1 MNKYEEKEL
10 DKIITIED
18 NMYLVDNST
27 IFNDGHGDDNYLNL
41 YEFRN
46 TDKEYKL
53 TDKGYILKQ
62 NKKDWWFYT
71 KDIAKGTAR
80 GTAKLTEGVGSLAL
94 ATLEKMNL
102 VSEGTVNDFSNFY
115 QENIYDNEG
124 FFRLTEPETLA
135 GGFAEGISQFL
146 IPGLGAYGAMAK
158 IFKARGVWPFIY
170 RALTAEAITV
180 GAAQVPGDPNFA
192 SFLSNF
198 LDIDK
203 TKADSLAKEFYIY
216 ITTPENVEGGYDA
229 DAVFND
235 KFKAI
240 IGDAP
245 LGPVGETLVPLFK
258 MFAKGIRKLRGKDE
272 VIADIEK
279 NIVNA
284 PDNEVFDID
293 NPPPGVIEDKMPQKG
308 DVDYEEPASGG
319 LSKDRDAMDDLNKD
333 IAAQV
338 EEVDNSNI
346 NLSGGSAMNPE
357 GPLAKEIDEGTFS
370 YKSELEGT
378 EKFDTIA
385 IMNSIEPVIKGTGKN
400 NKVKIEDIT
409 NHFDQAPKLDI
420 KNPDDFKL
428 MVDQGVKEVTYQLD
442 QKVTGAGW
450 YDKDIKIAM
459 EKLDEINPKFKGND
473 EIKDLV
479 VFFTAIAS
487 PGQNVGMDFKV
498 AAQIADIYLDTG
510 KFPTTNPN
518 SLRNADDV
526 MVKLGKAEIGE
537 EKGWTQRSHLKGQIE
552 FVQKYVDANGLK
564 SFLEFLNTPTTR
576 RELNELR
583 KSYDMKPIAGALDKE
598 IYGADMFGPKVSKF
612 MQSLM
617 GTSDEAV
624 PDIWFTRGF
633 NRKSGHVYTIKK
645 DGVKAS
651 ADQPRNLTERK
662 IMDNYIN
669 EIQIQ
674 LENMIGTKLNA
685 RDTQAVLWYFEQGL
699 YTKLGVKSEPKSYA
713 DAAKTIIERK
723 ANDIEGGFSQSN
735 VGNVESKKSNSK
747 KNNTSLED
755 NSTLVNEGVE

>member
-1 MNKYEEKEL
+1 MKTDEMLNNN
-10 DKIITIED
+10 ITTED
-18 NMYLVDNST
+18 NIVGNALNNEITTEDNIASNKKLNDLNNFESYWNNYQDFSNGNSEYT
-27 IFNDGHGDDNYLNL
+27 LTNDGYVIVEEDSI
-41 YEFRN
+41 F
-46 TDKEYKL
+46 DKSL
-53 TDKGYILKQ
+53 
-62 NKKDWWFYT
+62 FY
-71 KDIAKGTAR
+71 AKEVGVGTAR
-80 GTAKLTEGVGSLAL
+80 GVTKLTESVGGLGL
-94 ATLEKMNL
+94 ATLEKLNL
-102 VSEGTVNDFSNFY
+102 VSDGSVQKFGEFFK
-115 QENIYDNEG
+115 NEVYPKIG
-124 FFRLTEPETLA
+124 ETETLA
-135 GGFAEGISQFL
+135 GGFAEGIAQYL
-146 IPGLGAYGAMAK
+146 TPGLGYYKLFNTVIKAK
-158 IFKARGVWPFIY
+158 GVLPFIT
-170 RALTAEAITV
+170 RALAAEAATV
-180 GAAQVPGDPNFA
+180 GTAQVPTDPNFL
-192 SFLSNF
+192 SFMSEIF
-198 LDIDK
+198 GVDTK
-203 TKADSLAKEFYIY
+203 TADSMSKEIFIYLA
-216 ITTPENVEGGYDA
+216 TPETDYNA
-229 DAVFND
+229 DSVFEE
-235 KFKAI
+235 KMKAI
-240 IGDAP
+240 IADSA
-245 LGPVGETLVPLFK
+245 LGPVGEGIVPMFKIISK
-258 MFAKGIRKLRGKDE
+258 MFKSAKS
-272 VIADIEK
+272 
-279 NIVNA
+279 
-284 PDNEVFDID
+284 
-293 NPPPGVIEDKMPQKG
+293 DKQIMK
-308 DVDYEEPASGG
+308 EIN
-319 LSKDRDAMDDLNKD
+319 DAMPDPN
-333 IAAQV
+333 
-338 EEVDNSNI
+338 DNTNI

-370 YKSELEGT
+370 YKAELEGS
-378 EKFDTIA
+378 EKFDTVM
-385 IMNSIEPVIKGTGKN
+385 IMNSIEPVIVGTGKN

-459 EKLDEINPKFKGND
+459 EKLDDINPKFKGND

-518 SLRNADDV
+518 SLRNSEDV

-552 FVQKYVDANGLK
+552 FVQKYVDTNGLS

-583 KSYDMKPIAGALDKE
+583 KSYGMKPIAGALDKE

-633 NRKSGHVYTIKK
+633 NRKSGNVYTIKK

-669 EIQIQ
+669 EIRIQ
-674 LENMIGTKLNA
+674 LESIIGTKLNA

-735 VGNVESKKSNSK
+735 VSNVESKKSNSQ
-747 KNNTSLED
+747 KNNTSLEN